1 MITDNGVPAVRTVR
15 FNGTFRAANESRAR
29 YRVFCGGAGS
39 GKKGQSGKG
48 GKDGRIKDIYS
59 WVPSQVE

>member
-1 MITDNGVPAVRTVR
+1 MGGGDISPYP
-15 FNGTFRAANESRAR
+15 SK
-29 YRVFCGGAGS
+29 GGAGS